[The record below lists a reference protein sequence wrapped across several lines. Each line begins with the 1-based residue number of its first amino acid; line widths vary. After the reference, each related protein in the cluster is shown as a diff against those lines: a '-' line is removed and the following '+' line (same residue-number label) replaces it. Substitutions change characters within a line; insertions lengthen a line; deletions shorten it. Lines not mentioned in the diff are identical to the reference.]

1 VPHASLDDYSRS
13 SEAWERGPARLV
25 YDELARQLVAMSPF
39 DLAGRRALD
48 LGAGTGAA
56 SRALAAAGAL
66 TIAVDGATGMLRW
79 DRAHRPACAAGEA
92 SDLPFA
98 AGSFDA
104 VVASFCF
111 NHLEDPAVG
120 VREAGR
126 VANPDGIVLAS
137 TYAADDDHPVKDAV
151 HRALGELG
159 WAVPS
164 WYARLK
170 SAMAAWGTV
179 DAASAAIE
187 RGGLRPLAVER
198 REVAFP
204 DLSPAQMVDTRL
216 GVAHIAPFVAALDPS
231 THRQLR
237 ERALELLGPRPE
249 PLVRR
254 VIFLAA
260 R

>member
-1 VPHASLDDYSRS
+1 
-13 SEAWERGPARLV
+13 
-25 YDELARQLVAMSPF
+25 
-39 DLAGRRALD
+39 
-48 LGAGTGAA
+48 
-56 SRALAAAGAL
+56 
-66 TIAVDGATGMLRW
+66 
-79 DRAHRPACAAGEA
+79 
-92 SDLPFA
+92 LPFA